1 MAADNGMKLKGME
14 SLHGSDPF
22 RFFFFSELIKLPVY
36 REKVGNKAGKL
47 SDLVFLLK
55 EPYPEVVGIY
65 LEHGWG
71 KPTELIPWS
80 KVIKIEEDAIFVQSP
95 DEGDTYPAFVDQ
107 PGWILM
113 EEHLIGK
120 TVLDIDGRRV
130 EVVNDVHFL
139 ETRGTMLLVHVD
151 FSFGG
156 FFRRW
161 GLGRFELVKSNLIS
175 WKYVQPLSVED
186 AVATDKV
193 ALSVTKHQML
203 ELPSE
208 DLADFLEEL
217 PNEEQQVLFSALD
230 SEKAAETLM
239 EAEPRAQRQIIA
251 NLREEKARKILSEMT
266 TPQLAGLFTVLPH
279 DDVTELMAYLDRETA
294 DHVRQIL
301 SEREI
306 TVRNLMAEDYVTSGP
321 DDRVDD
327 VLAKIKG
334 SGMEPRSVSYVYV
347 VNGDGRTLLGVADLR
362 ELVTTRGETPM
373 SEVMSSP
380 VVSAEEDDVQDDIE
394 EMFAKYH
401 YRMIPVVDAQD
412 RILGVIYYN
421 DVMKGSEHR

>member
-1 MAADNGMKLKGME
+1 MAADNGFKTK
-14 SLHGSDPF
+14 GSDQIRGSDQF
-22 RFFFFSELIKLPVY
+22 RFLFFSELLKRPVCVDNLKN
-36 REKVGNKAGKL
+36 RIGRL

-65 LEHGWG
+65 IEHGWG
-71 KPTELIPWS
+71 KPTELVPWT
-80 KVIKIEEDAIFVQSP
+80 KVIRIEDDAIFVDP
-95 DEGDTYPAFVDQ
+95 PEGGAFPPFIDQ
-107 PGWILM
+107 PGWILI
-113 EEHLIGK
+113 EKHLMGK

-139 ETRGTMLLVHVD
+139 ETRNTLLLVHVD

-161 GLGRFELVKSNLIS
+161 GLGRWELVKSTLIS
-175 WKYVQPLSVED
+175 WRYIQPLSVED
-186 AVATDKV
+186 AVSTDKV
-193 ALSVTKHQML
+193 TLSVTKKQML

-217 PNEEQQVLFSALD
+217 PGEEQQVLFSALD

-239 EAEPRAQRQIIA
+239 DAEPRAKRQIIA

-266 TPQLAGLFTVLPH
+266 TPQLAGLFSVLPH
-279 DDVTELMAYLDRETA
+279 DDVTELMSYLDREQA
-294 DHVRQIL
+294 ERIREIL

-306 TVRNLMAEDYVTSGP
+306 TVHNLMSSDYFLAMKT
-321 DDRVDD
+321 DRVGD
-327 VLAKIKG
+327 VLAAVRT
-334 SGMEPRSVSYVYV
+334 SGRDPRSISYIYV
-347 VNGDGRTLLGVADLR
+347 VNGDGRTLLGVVDLR
-362 ELVTTRGETPM
+362 ELVISPDDLPVT
-373 SEVMSSP
+373 EVMSSP
-380 VVSAEEDDVQDDIE
+380 VVTAEEDDVQDDIE

-401 YRMIPVVDAQD
+401 YRMIPVVDGQD

-421 DVMKGSEHR
+421 DVMKGAASR

>member
-1 MAADNGMKLKGME
+1 M
-14 SLHGSDPF
+14 
-22 RFFFFSELIKLPVY
+22 
-36 REKVGNKAGKL
+36 
-47 SDLVFLLK
+47 
-55 EPYPEVVGIY
+55 VGIY
-65 LEHGWG
+65 IEHGWG

-80 KVIKIEEDAIFVQSP
+80 KVIKIEDDGIFVRTP
-95 DEGDTYPAFVDQ
+95 DGGESYPPFVDQ

-113 EEHLIGK
+113 DKHLMGK

-139 ETRGTMLLVHVD
+139 ESRGTLILVHVD

-161 GLGRFELVKSNLIS
+161 GLGRFELVSSNLIS

-186 AVATDKV
+186 AVSTDKV
-193 ALSVTKHQML
+193 ALSVTKTQML

-230 SEKAAETLM
+230 EEKAAETLM

-279 DDVTELMAYLDRETA
+279 DDVTELMAYLDKDQARQVRE
-294 DHVRQIL
+294 IL
-301 SEREI
+301 SAREI
-306 TVRNLMAEDYVTSGP
+306 TVRNLMSQDYVLAMTA
-321 DDRVDD
+321 DRVGD
-327 VLAKIKG
+327 VLASIRG
-334 SGMEPRSVSYVYV
+334 SGKEPRSVSYVYV
-347 VNGDGRTLLGVADLR
+347 VNGDGRTLLGVVDIR
-362 ELVTTRGETPM
+362 ELVISPGEATRA
-373 SEVMSSP
+373 EVMISP
-380 VVSAEEDDVQDDIE
+380 VVTAEEDDVQDDME

-401 YRMIPVVDAQD
+401 YRMIPVVDSAD

-421 DVMKGSEHR
+421 DVMKGSAAR

>member
-1 MAADNGMKLKGME
+1 MAADNGTKFKGME
-14 SLHGSDPF
+14 GLHGSDPF
-22 RFFFFSELIKLPVY
+22 RFLFFSELLKLPVY
-36 REKVGNKAGKL
+36 REKVGNRIGKL

-65 LEHGWG
+65 IEHGWG

-80 KVIKIEEDAIFVQSP
+80 KVIKIEEDAVFVRPP
-95 DEGDTYPAFVDQ
+95 DEGEAYPPFVDQ

-113 EEHLIGK
+113 DKHLMGK

-139 ETRGTMLLVHVD
+139 ETRGTLLLVHVD

-161 GLGRFELVKSNLIS
+161 GLGRLELVRSNLIS

-186 AVATDKV
+186 AVSTDKV
-193 ALSVTKHQML
+193 ALSVTKQQML

-217 PNEEQQVLFSALD
+217 PGDEQQVLFSALD

-251 NLREEKARKILSEMT
+251 NLKAEKARKILSEMT
-266 TPQLAGLFTVLPH
+266 VPQLAGLFTVLPH
-279 DDVTELMAYLDRETA
+279 DDVTELMAYLDHDLAERVRE
-294 DHVRQIL
+294 IL

-306 TVRNLMAEDYVTSGP
+306 TVRNLMSSDYVLARAGEK
-321 DDRVDD
+321 VGD
-327 VLAKIKG
+327 VLGRIRGAD
-334 SGMEPRSVSYVYV
+334 MEPRSVAYIYV

-362 ELVTTRGETPM
+362 ELVMSPDEEVM

-401 YRMIPVVDAQD
+401 YRMIPVVDGQD

-421 DVMKGSEHR
+421 DVMKGAASR